1 MADADPIAEKE
12 NFESGP
18 LSLLTKVVKDNSQV
32 PDFFRLKSEARSFFY
47 VISNYSSICF
57 S

>member
-1 MADADPIAEKE
+1 MAEADPIAEKE

-32 PDFFRLKSEARSFFY
+32 RGDAFIQPQS
-47 VISNYSSICF
+47 
-57 S
+57 